1 MAQYASR
8 SISLVVALIGA
19 VLNIAIAV
27 RLLALWGSLRWEQE
41 SEWEGS
47 PDSWRIDPVKLIW
60 GLLSIYFAAAATAS
74 TVGFIGIARN
84 WAAAVR
90 FFRDYTVADFAFIT
104 ITTVTIGYTSFSTPY
119 VRTGVCE
126 ELSRQ
131 PELMR
136 DVVETGLSLD
146 NCEFWFDRAV
156 VVLLGMLFLLIAVRL
171 HFVIALSKYYGQLR
185 HERLPGT
192 KAHNSSRPVRTDSLQ
207 RIYLLPTNTS
217 GGSPFASSGSHSRS
231 KSAEDVIV
239 YAPVPLGG
247 LSEQDARDLNATEA
261 WISTSTST
269 SQQARSHRHTHSHP
283 YTHSRS
289 TQSHRSRRN
298 STPYPPP
305 PPSSPE
311 EKLIDTSD

>member
-1 MAQYASR
+1 MAQHVSR
-8 SISLVVALIGA
+8 SISLVVAFIGA
-19 VLNIAIAV
+19 VFNFVIAV

-60 GLLSIYFAAAATAS
+60 GLLSVYFAAAATAS

-90 FFRDYTVADFAFIT
+90 FFRDYTIADFAFIA
-104 ITTVTIGYTSFSTPY
+104 ISTVTVAYTSFSTSY

-136 DVVETGLSLD
+136 DIVETGLSLD
-146 NCEFWFDRAV
+146 NCEFWFERAV
-156 VVLLGMLFLLIAVRL
+156 VVLLGMLFLLIAVRNRYIAADL
-171 HFVIALSKYYGQLR
+171 PASHQFVCG
-185 HERLPGT
+185 P
-192 KAHNSSRPVRTDSLQ
+192 P
-207 RIYLLPTNTS
+207 PT
-217 GGSPFASSGSHSRS
+217 SSGSHSRS
-231 KSAEDVIV
+231 KTEDIVV

-261 WISTSTST
+261 WISTSSST
-269 SQQARSHRHTHSHP
+269 SQQTRSHRHTHSHP
-283 YTHSRS
+283 HPHSHS
-289 TQSHRSRRN
+289 TQTHRSRRN
-298 STPYPPP
+298 SAPYQP
-305 PPSSPE
+305 PPSSPPE